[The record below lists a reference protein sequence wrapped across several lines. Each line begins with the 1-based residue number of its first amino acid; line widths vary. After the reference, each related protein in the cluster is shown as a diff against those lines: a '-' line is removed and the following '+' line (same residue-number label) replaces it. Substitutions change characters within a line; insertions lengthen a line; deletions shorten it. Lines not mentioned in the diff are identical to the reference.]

1 MEATGYTQS
10 MYLLLSQY
18 SRLGINYGS
27 NIKLKS
33 IQTEEKRSRRFFLRL
48 FLREWGEEKQSTHT
62 HTHTQLSV
70 LDLYFLLYI
79 LEEEIYPWSEPLDN
93 FIFLKKKNFSVSTK
107 SPKNGIHIY
116 MLTKTPLVQ
125 KRETPHI
132 STWSPK
138 QSS

>member
-1 MEATGYTQS
+1 
-10 MYLLLSQY
+10 
-18 SRLGINYGS
+18 
-27 NIKLKS
+27 
-33 IQTEEKRSRRFFLRL
+33 
-48 FLREWGEEKQSTHT
+48 
-62 HTHTQLSV
+62 
-70 LDLYFLLYI
+70 
-79 LEEEIYPWSEPLDN
+79 
-93 FIFLKKKNFSVSTK
+93 VSTK